1 MNLAHCKRVN
11 LGWSPL
17 SALPISVYFAFS
29 LSQAELLPM

>member
-1 MNLAHCKRVN
+1 MNLFCYNGVN

-17 SALPISVYFAFS
+17 SALPISVYLAFS